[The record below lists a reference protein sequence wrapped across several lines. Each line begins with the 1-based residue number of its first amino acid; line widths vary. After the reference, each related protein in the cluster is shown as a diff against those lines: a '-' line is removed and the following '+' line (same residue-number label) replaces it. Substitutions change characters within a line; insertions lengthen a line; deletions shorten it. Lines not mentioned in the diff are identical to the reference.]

1 MAVDWDKADKV
12 LQNEGVQPRVR
23 ELIKELV
30 DEIDALEDRV
40 TTLET

>member
-12 LQNEGVQPRVR
+12 LQKEGVQPRVR